1 MNRSPRAL
9 FALVVIAL
17 MLVSAVPAQAE
28 PGGVHRFV
36 TLPDGPGHPEG
47 IAADADGNI
56 YVATFEFPPAANR
69 IYVFGHNGTLKATRN
84 ISYSP
89 LGMVVSGGALWVADF
104 GNGD

>member
-1 MNRSPRAL
+1 MKPPSRAL
-9 FALVVIAL
+9 LAVVVVAL
-17 MLVSAVPAQAE
+17 MLIGAGSAQAE

-69 IYVFGHNGTLKATRN
+69 IYV
-84 ISYSP
+84 
-89 LGMVVSGGALWVADF
+89 
-104 GNGD
+104 